1 MMSIAEMEE
10 YLLKNKH
17 IRQVITPINISGG
30 VMGVNMKND
39 GGWKDNLSRIAEAH
53 PNSALADRY
62 GKRSAKRNRNKK
74 RSQETLEKT
83 STREK
88 KEMTKDIPDYMRGF
102 DLTDDWGMTPVSA
115 PPKQEQVVVDTKP
128 IENASLEISKVK
140 ADVSSIKSMM
150 NEVMQIVAEKDTIT
164 KEVSDEDQKAKM
176 KELEKIILPFLYNLS
191 KTTEPYIH
199 WPNRGPIIKAQI
211 EKVLK
216 ITRG

>member
-1 MMSIAEMEE
+1 
-10 YLLKNKH
+10 
-17 IRQVITPINISGG
+17 
-30 VMGVNMKND
+30 
-39 GGWKDNLSRIAEAH
+39 
-53 PNSALADRY
+53 
-62 GKRSAKRNRNKK
+62 
-74 RSQETLEKT
+74 
-83 STREK
+83 
-88 KEMTKDIPDYMRGF
+88 MTKDIPDYMRGF